1 MDWNKFW
8 GLFHR
13 AWGKA
18 TSESE
23 YDKETWNEMQRMLWY
38 EQEKEKRGIKEGE

>member
-8 GLFHR
+8 GLFHE

-18 TSESE
+18 KDSPF
-23 YDKETWNEMQRMLWY
+23 YDSKIWNEMQDMLH
-38 EQEKEKRGIKEGE
+38 QVQGKEGK